1 MGILQATSHDM
12 TKSKLKTHVRNVA
25 FQQLLQLQKSH
36 KKVKTIVYDDF
47 KVQPYLQSE
56 RITQKEK
63 DMLTALRSHSV
74 RGIKHN
80 FPKMFKNSL
89 FCPLNCESEVAK
101 KLDTQSHILV
111 CKSLSDGVE
120 LDLSDIYSE
129 NKEIQEHVTKVIT
142 KLMRKRVKVLE
153 DQSLPGATFL
163 DLFSRL
169 QQLLGVATII

>member
-1 MGILQATSHDM
+1 M

-36 KKVKTIVYDDF
+36 KKVKTIVFDF

-56 RITQKEK
+56 SITQKEK
-63 DMLTALRSHSV
+63 DMLTALRSHGV

-101 KLDTQSHILV
+101 KTGHTISH
-111 CKSLSDGVE
+111 LSMQIFKWW
-120 LDLSDIYSE
+120 S
-129 NKEIQEHVTKVIT
+129 
-142 KLMRKRVKVLE
+142 
-153 DQSLPGATFL
+153 GARSF
-163 DLFSRL
+163 
-169 QQLLGVATII
+169 

>member
-36 KKVKTIVYDDF
+36 KKVKIIVYDDF

-74 RGIKHN
+74 RGIKQN
-80 FPKMFKNSL
+80 FPLFFYTL

-129 NKEIQEHVTKVIT
+129 N
-142 KLMRKRVKVLE
+142 
-153 DQSLPGATFL
+153 
-163 DLFSRL
+163 
-169 QQLLGVATII
+169 